1 MDVKSKFKLE
11 LDSYYSDNEIIKM
24 GLKPMNG
31 HKMNYIVFEKESM
44 VYFFEKPEKD
54 LYRLFC
60 VTKRQSFYLS

>member
-1 MDVKSKFKLE
+1 MDVISKFRFE
-11 LDSYYSDNEIIKM
+11 LDSYYSGNEIIKM

-31 HKMNYIVFEKESM
+31 HNMNYLVYEKESM